1 MIEQPVGPPDL
12 FDQPDLF
19 DRPGSVDERRAVDP
33 PRPVGR
39 PGAAAEPD
47 PADRSAPV
55 DQPDPAD
62 RSDPVDQPARR
73 RAIEATGSV
82 LVQAPAGSGKTTLLA
97 QRYLRLLATV
107 DAPERI
113 LALTFTRRA
122 AQEMRERVLQ
132 ALHAAGASDRPAQ
145 MNAQTW
151 ELGVAARRRMSEL
164 GFDLV
169 RHPSRLRIETIDA
182 FNTWLAGQ
190 LPVTAGAGARLNLTD
205 DPRPLY
211 EEAARRAMAHDEADQ
226 FGHAVER
233 VLAQDDQRWES
244 LVRLISGML
253 ASRDRWLP
261 LLAGHLH
268 ATRTLD
274 ELQLRNIRRQLDEDL
289 RLLVTRS
296 LTAAQQAFEPER
308 LQALSQLMHAA
319 ARRLE
324 DPAPAVSQWRLDD
337 SVLRADAGDLAR
349 WRDVAALLTTNE
361 AAYRK
366 RLTKQEGFPP
376 LCADKSVMTDL
387 ITELERT
394 PAVLRTLVKIRGL
407 PEPAYDDEQWERVR
421 EVALVLVL
429 AAAQLEHVFRD
440 EGMVDFPAVSMAAV
454 RALGTAAAPTDLNLR
469 LDYQLRHV
477 LVDEFQDTSSA
488 QLELVK
494 LLTAGWEHGDGRSVF
509 CVGDPMQS
517 IYGFRQAEVRAF
529 LELAEEGIGD
539 VRFEPLRLR
548 SNFRSAKPLVD
559 WINRCFSAILPRAD
573 DRERGAIAFRPSEP
587 AMAPGAQPSGAVTLK
602 GFASRREEA
611 DAIAAL
617 IGEHAAANPEW
628 RIVVLVRAR
637 NHARDVAAS
646 LRSRSIQFRAVDIEP
661 LQDRPAVRDVI
672 ALIRALLHLGDRT
685 AWLAL
690 LRAPWT
696 GLTLNDLLKVARGA
710 PIVWEALA
718 DDSVLSGLTGD
729 GRLRC
734 ERLRRTL
741 DAAFRIRTHGPISRW
756 VEQTWLALGG
766 PACATGAEDLDQ
778 VRTAFARLALLEERG
793 LPDPADLES
802 SFSDLFASTSAPAAV
817 EIMTIHKAKGL
828 EFDMVVVPA
837 LDRHVPLHRDQLL
850 LSHQFSRAGRD
861 GLVLAARPG
870 IGAQPDDL
878 FEFLRRQTRDS
889 AALEAER
896 LLYVACTR
904 AKWRLHLSAMVGRPE
919 DGDGPREDVG
929 PTVDGSKR
937 RAPWKPRSG
946 SLLAVLWPVAA
957 AEFSLDAADPDAPGR
972 TAAGRK
978 ATEAGGDV
986 APRGGPLYRL
996 PLDWSPPADEAL
1008 PTGGQIAASSAPRE
1022 ETPVFDWAGETA
1034 RRVGSLVH
1042 AELQVMD
1049 VEHGDEGTIES
1060 RGPHFKRW
1068 LGLHGVPAERLEGA
1082 SARVVSA
1089 LVAVHRDERARWI
1102 LRRRTRDDFREYA
1115 LSGRWQ
1121 GEVVRVVFDR
1131 SFIAEDGVRWVID
1144 YKTSQHAGGSLDEFL
1159 DREVER
1165 YRGQLHRYAQLA
1177 RKLGPERVRV
1187 GLYFPLMR
1195 AWREWE
1201 PD

>member
-1 MIEQPVGPPDL
+1 MINE
-12 FDQPDLF
+12 
-19 DRPGSVDERRAVDP
+19 
-33 PRPVGR
+33 
-39 PGAAAEPD
+39 
-47 PADRSAPV
+47 PV
-55 DQPDPAD
+55 DQA
-62 RSDPVDQPARR
+62 ARGH
-73 RAIEATGSV
+73 AIETPGSV

-132 ALHAAGASDRPAQ
+132 ALHAAGSPTRPAQ

-151 ELGVAARRRMSEL
+151 ELGLAARRRMSEL
-164 GFDLV
+164 GFDLG

-190 LPVTAGAGARLNLTD
+190 LPVMAGAGSRLNLTD
-205 DPRPLY
+205 DPKALY
-211 EEAARRAMAHDEADQ
+211 EEAARRAIAHEEPDQ
-226 FGHAVER
+226 FGRAVER
-233 VLAQDDQRWES
+233 VLAQDDQRWAS
-244 LVRLISGML
+244 LVNLISGML

-274 ELQLRNIRRQLDEDL
+274 EVQLRNIRRHLDEDL
-289 RLLVTRS
+289 RLLVSRS
-296 LTAAQQAFEPER
+296 LAAAHQALGPER

-319 ARRLE
+319 ALRLE
-324 DPAPAVSQWRLDD
+324 GPLAAAAAWRLDD
-337 SVLRADAGDLAR
+337 SALCADAGDLAR
-349 WRDVAALLTTNE
+349 WRAVAALLITNE

-376 LCADKSVMTDL
+376 LCTDKPAMADL
-387 ITELERT
+387 IAELERV
-394 PAVLRTLVKIRGL
+394 PAILRALVKIRGL
-407 PEPAYDDEQWERVR
+407 PAPAYDDQQWDRVR

-440 EGMVDFPAVSMAAV
+440 RGTVDFPAVSMAAI
-454 RALGTAAAPTDLNLR
+454 RALGTAGAPTDLNLR
-469 LDYQLRHV
+469 LDYQLRHI

-494 LLTAGWEHGDGRSVF
+494 LLTAGWERGDGRSVF

-539 VRFEPLRLR
+539 VRFDALRLR

-573 DRERGAIAFRPSEP
+573 DRDRGAIAYRPSES
-587 AMAPGAQPSGAVTLK
+587 AMGPEAGSEGAVTLR
-602 GFASRREEA
+602 GYASRREEA
-611 DAIAAL
+611 DAIAGL
-617 IGEHAAANPEW
+617 IGEQSAAHPGW

-637 NHARDVAAS
+637 NHARDIAAG
-646 LRSRSIQFRAVDIEP
+646 LRSRSISFRAVDIEP
-661 LQDRPAVRDVI
+661 LQDRPAVRDLV

-696 GLTLNDLLKVARGA
+696 GL
-710 PIVWEALA
+710 ALA
-718 DDSVLSGLTGD
+718 DLLHVARAAPILWDALSDEMVMSGLTAD
-729 GRLRC
+729 GRIRC

-778 VRTAFARLALLEERG
+778 VRTVFTRLALLEERG

-802 SFSDLFASTSAPAAV
+802 SFSDLFASTSAPSAV

-837 LDRHVPLHRDQLL
+837 LDRHIPLHRDQLL
-850 LSHQFSRAGRD
+850 LSHEFSRAARD

-870 IGAQPDDL
+870 IGAEPDDL
-878 FEFLRRQTRDS
+878 FEFLRRQTRDA

-919 DGDGPREDVG
+919 DNPGDSRGAGEAG
-929 PTVDGSKR
+929 SGGSKP
-937 RAPWKPRSG
+937 RAPWKPRTG
-946 SLLAVLWPVAA
+946 SLLAVLWPVAG
-957 AEFSLDAADPDAPGR
+957 AEFALDATSLHLLDRMTTQLEATGDAP
-972 TAAGRK
+972 
-978 ATEAGGDV
+978 
-986 APRGGPLYRL
+986 PRGGPLFRL
-996 PLDWSPPADEAL
+996 PRDWSFQADDVLPRGEQVSASTAL
-1008 PTGGQIAASSAPRE
+1008 RE

-1049 VEHGDEGTIES
+1049 LGSDEGAILS
-1060 RGPHFKRW
+1060 RGAHFRRW
-1068 LGLHGVPAERLEGA
+1068 LGLHGVPSDRLQDA

-1089 LVAVHRDERARWI
+1089 LIAVHRDERAHWI
-1102 LRRRTRDDFREYA
+1102 LKKRTRDDFREYA

-1121 GEVVRVVFDR
+1121 GDVVRVVFDR
-1131 SFIAEDGVRWVID
+1131 SFIDEDGVRWVID
-1144 YKTSQHAGGSLDEFL
+1144 YKTSQHAGSRLDEFL
-1159 DREVER
+1159 DREVDR
-1165 YRGQLHRYAQLA
+1165 YRPQLHRYAQLA

-1201 PD
+1201 P

>member
-1 MIEQPVGPPDL
+1 MIDQPIGQTLDL
-12 FDQPDLF
+12 PFDQP
-19 DRPGSVDERRAVDP
+19 
-33 PRPVGR
+33 
-39 PGAAAEPD
+39 
-47 PADRSAPV
+47 V
-55 DQPDPAD
+55 DQ
-62 RSDPVDQPARR
+62 SARR
-73 RAIEATGSV
+73 HAVGAPGSV

-132 ALHAAGASDRPAQ
+132 ALNAANFPKRPAQ
-145 MNAQTW
+145 VNAQTW
-151 ELGVAARRRMSEL
+151 ELGVAARRRMNEL
-164 GFDLV
+164 GFDLG

-190 LPVTAGAGARLNLTD
+190 LPVMAGAGSRLNLTD
-205 DPRPLY
+205 DPKPLY
-211 EEAARRAMAHDEADQ
+211 EEAARRAMAYDEPDQ

-244 LVRLISGML
+244 LVNLISGML

-274 ELQLRNIRRQLDEDL
+274 EVQLRNIRRHLDEDL
-289 RLLVTRS
+289 RLLVSRS
-296 LTAAQQAFEPER
+296 LAAAHQALGPER
-308 LQALSQLMHAA
+308 IRALSQLMHAA
-319 ARRLE
+319 ALRLE
-324 DPAPAVSQWRLDD
+324 GPLAAVSGWRLDD
-337 SVLRADAGDLAR
+337 SVLRPDAGDLAR
-349 WRDVAALLTTNE
+349 WRAVAGLLTTNE

-376 LCADKSVMTDL
+376 TCADKSAMTDL
-387 ITELERT
+387 IVELERVPT
-394 PAVLRTLVKIRGL
+394 VLRNLVKIRGL
-407 PEPAYDDEQWERVR
+407 PAPAYDDEQWDRVR
-421 EVALVLVL
+421 GVALVLVL

-440 EGMVDFPAVSMAAV
+440 RGTVDFPAVSMAAV

-469 LDYQLRHV
+469 LDYQLRHI

-494 LLTAGWEHGDGRSVF
+494 LLTAGWERGDGRSVF

-529 LELAEEGIGD
+529 LELAEEGIAD
-539 VRFEPLRLR
+539 VRFEALHLR

-559 WINRCFSAILPRAD
+559 WINQCFSAILPRTD
-573 DRERGAIAFRPSEP
+573 DRDRGAIAFRPSES
-587 AMAPGAQPSGAVTLK
+587 AMGPEAGSSNAVTLK

-611 DAIAAL
+611 DAIAGL
-617 IGEHAAANPEW
+617 IGEQSAAHPEW

-637 NHARDVAAS
+637 NHARDIAAS
-646 LRSRSIQFRAVDIEP
+646 LRSRSIPFRAVDIEP
-661 LQDRPAVRDVI
+661 LQDRPVVRDLV

-696 GLTLNDLLKVARGA
+696 GLTLADLLHVARAA
-710 PIVWEALA
+710 PIPWEALA

-729 GRLRC
+729 GRIRC

-778 VRTAFARLALLEERG
+778 VRTVFARLALLEERG

-802 SFSDLFASTSAPAAV
+802 SFSDLFASTSAPSAV

-828 EFDMVVVPA
+828 EFDMVIVPA
-837 LDRHVPLHRDQLL
+837 LDRHIPLHRDQLL
-850 LSHQFSRAGRD
+850 LSHQFSRAVRD

-870 IGAQPDDL
+870 IGAQADDL
-878 FEFLRRQTRDS
+878 FDFLRRQTRDS

-904 AKWRLHLSAMVGRPE
+904 AKWRLHLSGMIG
-919 DGDGPREDVG
+919 
-929 PTVDGSKR
+929 

-946 SLLAVLWPVAA
+946 SLLAVLWPVEGAKFA
-957 AEFSLDAADPDAPGR
+957 LDPMSTNALDQMNTRGE
-972 TAAGRK
+972 
-978 ATEAGGDV
+978 ATGEV
-986 APRGGPLYRL
+986 APRGGPLHRL
-996 PLDWSPPADEAL
+996 PRDWSPREDDAPPADEQISASNAL
-1008 PTGGQIAASSAPRE
+1008 RE

-1049 VEHGDEGTIES
+1049 LEHSDEGAIES
-1060 RGPHFKRW
+1060 RGPHFQRW
-1068 LGLHGVPAERLEGA
+1068 LGLHGVPADRLQGA

-1089 LVAVHRDERARWI
+1089 LIAVHRDERARWI
-1102 LRRRTRDDFREYA
+1102 LKRRTRDDFREYA

-1131 SFIAEDGVRWVID
+1131 SFVDEDGVRWVID

-1159 DREVER
+1159 DREVDR
-1165 YRGQLHRYAQLA
+1165 YRPQLHRYAQLA

-1201 PD
+1201 P